1 MKYSHWHV
9 RVSPR
14 FPCRAFRFAVQM
26 ALGAALI
33 TAPVIVPCRAAA
45 EQPASA
51 AAPAPSAASS
61 TANTPEPAEAPQSA
75 EDQERALLHSSGVQS
90 VARLL
95 HLKLDTAVD
104 LFLGINFAIIF
115 FAIAIPLT
123 RMGPKIIRKRSQTLR
138 HDLQTARDATADAQA
153 RLSAVEAKLAGLDEE
168 MRNFRAQ
175 VERESLEDEKRIKAA
190 IGEEGA
196 RIVAAAEQE
205 IGLAAAQAKRGLRNF
220 AADLAIGQATK
231 QLALTPD
238 DDRAVIA
245 EFVSG
250 IAADGP
256 AKGGKN

>member
-1 MKYSHWHV
+1 
-9 RVSPR
+9 
-14 FPCRAFRFAVQM
+14 M

-33 TAPVIVPCRAAA
+33 AAPFIVPCRAAA
-45 EQPASA
+45 EQPAPA
-51 AAPAPSAASS
+51 AAPAATSPSTSAGAE
-61 TANTPEPAEAPQSA
+61 TPKPAEAPQSA
-75 EDQERALLHSSGVQS
+75 EDQEQALLHSSGVQS

-138 HDLQTARDATADAQA
+138 HDLETAREATADAQA
-153 RLSAVEAKLAGLDEE
+153 RLSAVESKLAGLDEE

-175 VERESLEDEKRIKAA
+175 VEQESLEDEKRIKATL
-190 IGEEGA
+190 GEESA

-205 IGLAAAQAKRGLRNF
+205 IGVAAAQAKRGLRNF
-220 AADLAIGQATK
+220 AADLAIEHATK
-231 QLALTPD
+231 RLALTPEI
-238 DDRAVIA
+238 DRAVIA

-250 IAADGP
+250 VARDGA